1 MKNKIFVSHRGNTSG
16 VNLNLENNPQYVLSA
31 IEKGFDCE
39 IDLRYDPKIK
49 KLFLGHDKPEYEIT
63 LDWLLTLKNR
73 LWIHCKN
80 FESLSFLISENVD
93 LNYFWHQEDDFTLTS
108 KGYIWTY
115 PGKKTGKNSIIVS
128 LGDDK
133 PKGTYLG
140 ICSDHIEKV
149 KKLI

>member
-16 VNLNLENNPQYVLSA
+16 VNLNLENNPQYVLAA

-93 LNYFWHQEDDFTLTS
+93 LNYFWHQEDDFSLTS
-108 KGYIWTY
+108 KHFIWTF
-115 PGKKTGKNSIIVS
+115 PNKPVSEKSVIVDNTKNWKEKNYKSFGV
-128 LGDDK
+128 
-133 PKGTYLG
+133 
-140 ICSDHIEKV
+140 CSDWI
-149 KKLI
+149 L